1 MENINTMIQGRLFE
15 LADEKYREFT
25 APIIPNCDKESIIG
39 VRTPQLRQLA
49 KELKKREDIGLF
61 LDALPHR
68 YHEENLLH
76 GFIIAEI
83 KDLEEAERAVD
94 RLLPYIENW
103 AVCDSLSPKAYAK
116 NRGRLM
122 PKILERLSSSHT
134 YTVRFAIKE
143 LMQHFLDESFSPEQA
158 ELVAAAVS
166 GEYYINM
173 MRAWYF
179 ATALAKQWEAAV
191 KLIKGNA
198 LDRWTHNKAIQKAV
212 ESYRI
217 TDEQK
222 AYLRTLKRK

>member
-1 MENINTMIQGRLFE
+1 MENTTALIQQRLFA

-25 APIIPNCDKESIIG
+25 APIIPNCDKSSIIG
-39 VRTPQLRQLA
+39 VRTPQLRQMA
-49 KELKKREDIGLF
+49 KEFKSREDIGDF
-61 LDALPHR
+61 LNELPHR

-83 KDLEEAERAVD
+83 RDYDEAEAAVD
-94 RLLPYIENW
+94 RLLPFVENW
-103 AVCDSLSPKAYAK
+103 AVCDSLSPKAYNK
-116 NRGRLM
+116 HRDRLM
-122 PKILERLSSSHT
+122 PKILERLGSQHT

-143 LMQHFLDESFSPEQA
+143 LMQHFLEERFAPEQL
-158 ELVAAAVS
+158 ELVAGVVS
-166 GEYYINM
+166 EEYYINM

-191 KLIKGNA
+191 KVIEA
-198 LDRWTHNKAIQKAV
+198 QRLDKWTHNKTIQKAV